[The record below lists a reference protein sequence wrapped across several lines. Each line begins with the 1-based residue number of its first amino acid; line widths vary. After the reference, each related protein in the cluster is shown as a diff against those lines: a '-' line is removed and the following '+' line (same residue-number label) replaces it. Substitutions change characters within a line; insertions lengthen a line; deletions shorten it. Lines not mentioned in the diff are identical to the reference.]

1 MLRQFHQGRDT
12 PYQGGV
18 LFTLAICAVWF
29 AAICNLSAED
39 LVATTTKPPIAGAAK
54 NSTATL
60 SKPDPAADKRVQE
73 LIHQLGSP
81 RYTVRR
87 EAANELRQIGAEA
100 FDALHVATED
110 SDPEIAASA
119 NYLLRQIA
127 VRWVYP
133 DDPANVKT
141 LLRQYGQQA
150 DAARVRT
157 VEELAKLPQN
167 AGVAALCR
175 IARFDRSPL
184 ISRAAALAIIEPAG
198 SAKPRPPMDATLVE
212 QQLGGS
218 SRAAVVWLRQY
229 IAQQREPAAA
239 IAAWKQVIDQETARL
254 EKNNDTSK
262 EVIFGLVWNLADLYR
277 QVGDQPAL
285 IAALERMMELNGDGP
300 DATIVQLLNWLTV
313 NKQWG
318 ALDAYLA
325 KYESRLAQGKR
336 PLYYAA
342 LARAEQ
348 GKKDLAEKLAAQALG
363 VDSQVRFESFSAARE
378 LESRNQFE
386 WAVREYRA
394 TIEKQPA
401 ESGEPFLARISLAS
415 LLHDHEQDKEAAD
428 VLEQLVKS
436 IQNDSRTGEF
446 YTNFRKLYLESLNLP
461 EVDGIAGRYHF
472 YRGCQYQAEKD
483 FTRARDEFDT
493 ALRFRPK
500 DEDIADLLI
509 AMYNLPEGSDAWRAS
524 VRQQLRRLTD
534 KFQQEIDRNPLEPT
548 PYNQWAWLVSN
559 TEGDF
564 QKAIQYSKRS
574 LELNDNG
581 DSGAASYLDTLGRCY
596 YAAGDYENA
605 VQCER
610 QALEKVN
617 YLQVM
622 RRQLALFEKALAEK
636 KAGDK
641 ERGAGSKERGAGSK

>member
-1 MLRQFHQGRDT
+1 MLRQFHQARTT
-12 PYQGGV
+12 PYRRGI
-18 LFTLAICAVWF
+18 LFILAIVAVWF
-29 AAICNLSAED
+29 VVAACKLFAED
-39 LVATTTKPPIAGAAK
+39 LVATTVKPPVTASAKKPAA
-54 NSTATL
+54 TA
-60 SKPDPAADKRVQE
+60 SKPDSTTDKRVQD

-81 RYTVRR
+81 RFTVRR

-100 FDALHVATED
+100 FDALHTATENA
-110 SDPEIAASA
+110 DPEVAASA

-150 DAARVRT
+150 DAARART

-167 AGVAALCR
+167 AGVVALCR

-184 ISRAAALAIIEPAG
+184 ISRAAALAIIEPTG
-198 SAKPRPPMDATLVE
+198 TSKPRPPMDTAVVE

-218 SRAAVVWLRQY
+218 CRAAVVWLRQF
-229 IAQQREPAAA
+229 IAQQRDPAAA
-239 IAAWKQVIDQETARL
+239 IAAWKQVIDQEASRL
-254 EKNNDTSK
+254 EKSSDTSK
-262 EVIFGLVWNLADLYR
+262 KVVCGLVWNLAELYR
-277 QVGDQPAL
+277 QVGDQAAL
-285 IAALERMMELNGDGP
+285 IAALERMMDLNGDGP
-300 DATIVQLLNWLTV
+300 DESIVQLLSWLTV

-318 ALDAYLA
+318 AVDAFLA
-325 KYESRLAQGKR
+325 KHESRIAQGKR

-342 LARAEQ
+342 LARSEQ
-348 GKKDLAEKLAAQALG
+348 GRKDLAEKLAAQAVG
-363 VDSQVRFESFSAARE
+363 VDSQGRLEGFIAARE

-394 TIEKQPA
+394 AIDKQPA
-401 ESGEPFLARISLAS
+401 ESGEPFLARISLAN

-436 IQNDSRTGEF
+436 VQGDGRTGQF
-446 YTNFRKLYLESLNLP
+446 YAKLREYYTDSLNLP

-534 KFQQEIDRNPLEPT
+534 KFQQEIDQNPLEPT
-548 PYNQWAWLVSN
+548 AYNQWAWLVSN

-564 QKAIQYSKRS
+564 QKAIRYSKRS

-617 YLQVM
+617 YMQVM

-636 KAGDK
+636 KAGGK
-641 ERGAGSKERGAGSK
+641 EQRAGSK